1 MLNHAFV
8 NSGIFGRSDQNHI
21 VTPCDKNNTIKIRV
35 NALAELVSSKKQQNR
50 VKNLYFSNGFIL
62 TS

>member
-8 NSGIFGRSDQNHI
+8 NSGIFGKSDQNHI

-35 NALAELVSSKKQQNR
+35 NALVELISSKKRLNR
-50 VKNLYFSNGFIL
+50 VKILYFLNGFIL
-62 TS
+62 NG

>member
-35 NALAELVSSKKQQNR
+35 NALAELSSSKKRQNR
-50 VKNLYFSNGFIL
+50 VKNLYFIKEVIL
-62 TS
+62 TY